1 MATNEINYS
10 ENSVVDLSGDTVN
23 SEVLEEGYTAHDA
36 TGTSI
41 TGSSTAVHYGK
52 VQTLTDEQKAQ
63 ARDNIGA
70 LPADGTATDSSK
82 LGGKPPEYYLQ
93 PVNLLDNSDFRNPV
107 NQRGQ
112 TSYTAVGY
120 TIDMWYS
127 SNSNGVFSVGSGFVS
142 AASASGSGAYFRQW
156 IPSGCLEL
164 GKTYTLAVCD
174 LDGLITTRSGELTE
188 GATIPAFY
196 PIQISTGAQIGFR
209 MDYDSGKKL
218 HNVMLSTSNTN
229 PYQIKWIA
237 LYEGSYTAE
246 TLPPY
251 VSKENE
257 FASCQKRCV
266 KIHCKNKPLGF
277 GHAYTTDTF
286 RFLIPTPVS
295 MANDVVPSLGF
306 ELSDGTPSDA
316 VSTILIASG
325 GTLFTPTAVS
335 VDGTA
340 RENGII
346 LLCTVSGA
354 TKYQPASLYCSGNM
368 LISIGP

>member
-1 MATNEINYS
+1 M
-10 ENSVVDLSGDTVN
+10 
-23 SEVLEEGYTAHDA
+23 
-36 TGTSI
+36 
-41 TGSSTAVHYGK
+41 K
-52 VQTLTDEQKAQ
+52 
-63 ARDNIGA
+63 
-70 LPADGTATDSSK
+70 
-82 LGGKPPEYYLQ
+82 
-93 PVNLLDNSDFRNPV
+93 
-107 NQRGQ
+107 
-112 TSYTAVGY
+112 
-120 TIDMWYS
+120 
-127 SNSNGVFSVGSGFVS
+127 
-142 AASASGSGAYFRQW
+142 
-156 IPSGCLEL
+156 
-164 GKTYTLAVCD
+164 
-174 LDGLITTRSGELTE
+174 E

-209 MDYDSGKKL
+209 LDYDSGKKL
-218 HNVMLSTSNTN
+218 HNVMLSTSSTT

-257 FASCQKRCV
+257 FAACQKRCV

-335 VDGTA
+335 VDGAA